1 MSIYLNMII
10 LQINNKIMKQLFKYL
25 FIGTFL
31 ISCSPKYTELNDQ
44 GFGGGFGNT
53 HLAKIKVKNEPKEI
67 INISKE
73 NATSNLIIFPHIE
86 NEESQELSKGKTKNT
101 GKQSF
106 KSLKFNKKQLI
117 QSCLQGKLK
126 FSPNKKS
133 KKAFDFLPYSDKP
146 LFVQISIALGLLCI
160 LGFFGVL
167 FYYLFIVARYL
178 DIGLVLLGL
187 GLLMI
192 LFGNWID
199 YMVEEEIGGKFFV
212 VCLQLF
218 LIFVAIVMMFLLVP
232 GALMM

>member
-1 MSIYLNMII
+1 MKKLINIFAII
-10 LQINNKIMKQLFKYL
+10 LLL
-25 FIGTFL
+25 G
-31 ISCSPKYTELNDQ
+31 SCSPKFTELNDH
-44 GFGGGFGNT
+44 GFGGGFGNSG
-53 HLAKIKVKNEPKEI
+53 
-67 INISKE
+67 ISKIAKNNPE
-73 NATSNLIIFPHIE
+73 EVLINPTSKSIDLNQSEDFSINGEVSKPIQFQKQYNVKGIKRLTSLIY
-86 NEESQELSKGKTKNT
+86 KGKLMNKLSLPRTK
-101 GKQSF
+101 F
-106 KSLKFNKKQLI
+106 A
-117 QSCLQGKLK
+117 
-126 FSPNKKS
+126 PNKKS

-167 FYYLFIVARYL
+167 LYYLFIVARYL

-199 YMVEEEIGGKFFV
+199 YMVEKEIGGKFFV